1 MPLARVE
8 HIRAPP
14 GQLRLTWLAGQPER
28 TRRACSEI
36 LGPARPPGM
45 RRLDSAGRG
54 PNGTKLADGARFQT
68 LMGPHR
74 TVACQIPDDQ
84 LASAL
89 HQHLVDR
96 APRLLMALTGRIRA
110 SNTL

>member
-1 MPLARVE
+1 MRHRGSCVL
-8 HIRAPP
+8 P
-14 GQLRLTWLAGQPER
+14 GLPVSLSGLG
-28 TRRACSEI
+28 
-36 LGPARPPGM
+36 GPARKSSARPGRPGGM